1 MSDKKTYF
9 SGIQPSG
16 NLHLGNYLGA
26 VKQWSL
32 ISNVESDNDFIFCI
46 VDLHAITVRQDPL
59 LLKKR
64 VKELA
69 ALYVACGINTK
80 NTHIFIQSENF
91 DHTYLAWLLDC
102 VAPQG
107 WLNRMTQYK
116 DKSEKQKDSAT
127 MGLYNYPVLMASDI
141 LLYDTDFVPVGE
153 DQIQHVELT
162 RDIAD
167 KFNKNYSEVFKLPVV
182 KINKNVARIMS
193 LQNPTVKMSK
203 SEADPLGTINI
214 LDSKDEIINKFK
226 KAVTDSG
233 SEIIFHKDKPAISN
247 LLSIYSEIS
256 GKSIT
261 DVESEYKEKKYSQF
275 KDDLGEIVYAHLSI
289 IQKKFGELMDN
300 SLDLDKILDEGLE
313 YSKSKSAKK
322 ISSVIDAMGLG
333 R

>member
-1 MSDKKTYF
+1 MNDKKTYF

-32 ISNVESDNDFIFCI
+32 ISNIESDNDFIFCI

-69 ALYVACGINTK
+69 ALYVACGINTE

-127 MGLYNYPVLMASDI
+127 MGLYNYPVLMAADI

-193 LQNPTVKMSK
+193 LQNPAVKMSK
-203 SEADPLGTINI
+203 SEVDPLGTINI
-214 LDSKDEIINKFK
+214 LDSKDEIISKFK

-261 DVESEYKEKKYSQF
+261 DVEFEYKGKKYSQF
-275 KDDLGEIVYAHLSI
+275 KDDLGEIVYAHLST
-289 IQKKFGELMDN
+289 IQKKLGELMDN
-300 SLDLDKILDEGLE
+300 PLDLDKILDEGLE
-313 YSKSKSAKK
+313 YSKNKSAKK
-322 ISSVIDAMGLG
+322 ISSVVEAMGLG